1 MSFQEFIPP
10 VEIPT
15 LLHFPIVH
23 FATAFLVIAIL
34 LEIINIFFKR
44 KILSF
49 VSLLVILL
57 FASLM
62 TLAYLTIGV
71 DGKEIVMIVADSGI
85 AGLAEYKEFGTY
97 LGYGAL
103 ALVLLKLL
111 FMTLSSLVTRFSFAI
126 MLMGYLVLSVNQTAK
141 GILLKQMHGINGQVM
156 SSIENQRD
164 ELKDRYTKLKESC
177 KENSTDSKIAI
188 ELKELQEKYNALLL
202 KDNKEQNNTV
212 EPMEEKEPKI
222 EDSKTGEIEK
232 EDEPKVE
239 EHVEVE
245 EEPTKETSTLTI
257 SLELPSDINES
268 H

>member
-10 VEIPT
+10 VDIPT

-62 TLAYLTIGV
+62 TLAYLTVGV
-71 DGKEIVMIVADSGI
+71 EGKEIIMIVTDSGKH
-85 AGLAEYKEFGTY
+85 GLADYKEFGVY
-97 LGYGAL
+97 LAYGAL
-103 ALVLLKLL
+103 ALILLKLL
-111 FMTLSSLVTRFSFAI
+111 FMTLSSLVTRFSFTI
-126 MLMGYLVLSVNQTAK
+126 ILIGYLVLSINQTTK
-141 GILLKQMHGINGQVM
+141 GILLKQTHGINGQVM
-156 SSIENQRD
+156 SNIENQRD
-164 ELKDRYTKLKESC
+164 ELKRKYAKLKESC
-177 KENSTDSKIAI
+177 KENSTDSKITI

-202 KDNKEQNNTV
+202 KNKEEQNNTV
-212 EPMEEKEPKI
+212 EPIKEEEPKI
-222 EDSKTGEIEK
+222 EDSKTEEIEK

-239 EHVEVE
+239 EHIEVE
-245 EEPTKETSTLTI
+245 EEPKETSTSTI
-257 SLELPSDINES
+257 SLELPSDTNES